1 MPVQD
6 LDQVIDNINT
16 SIESMRSNEKEEI
29 KNSDLPSN
37 LQLMLSGVTNSKAID
52 FLFSANLDK
61 LIEKLLNMLE
71 SGEIEKILQN
81 EEKMNNLFGSVGI
94 GRGTF
99 KGPVSRSIIQNI
111 QRSLDSKKFNNM
123 KSKLR
128 KIQLIIKNLRKQA
141 KYLKDPELQK
151 KYKEAVYAIE
161 KVIKLVASIYR
172 NRRIIS
178 KRVLD
183 GLTNIVKEDYMP
195 EETLEA
201 LVF

>member
-6 LDQVIDNINT
+6 LDQVIDNINI

-99 KGPVSRSIIQNI
+99 KDPISKSIIQNI

-183 GLTNIVKEDYMP
+183 GLTNIVKEDYIP

>member
-6 LDQVIDNINT
+6 LDQVIDNINI

-99 KGPVSRSIIQNI
+99 KGPVSKSIIQNI

-183 GLTNIVKEDYMP
+183 GLTNIVKEDYIP